1 MALEYAIL
9 GFLNYQPLTGYDLK
23 KVFDRSI
30 RHFWHADQSQIYRT
44 LSRLTE
50 DGAVKM
56 EIVEQTDRPDR
67 KVYSITPAGRERLLN
82 WLKQPF
88 PDEDSRSKPLV
99 QMFFSGQISD
109 ERILEK
115 LTEALEGMRRQMA
128 MFDLV
133 PDQVREFTSMAKD
146 DRELFYWFLT
156 LELGKRS
163 LQTNIDWLESVVD
176 RIRRQDYSTEIGF
189 KKEFDSE

>member
-1 MALEYAIL
+1 MTLDYAIL

-30 RHFWHADQSQIYRT
+30 QHFWHADQSQIYRT
-44 LSRLTE
+44 LNRLTE
-50 DGAVKM
+50 DGAVRM
-56 EIVEQTDRPDR
+56 EIFEQTDRPDR
-67 KVYSITPAGRERLLN
+67 KVYSITPAGRERLLD

-88 PDEDSRSKPLV
+88 PQEDSRSKPLV

-109 ERILEK
+109 ERMLEK
-115 LTEALEGMRRQMA
+115 LTESLTGMKRQMA
-128 MFDLV
+128 MFDMI
-133 PDQVREFTSMAKD
+133 PDQVRDFTSMAKD

-163 LQTNIDWLESVVD
+163 LQTNIEWLESVVD
-176 RIRRQDYSTEIGF
+176 RIKRQDFSTDINM
-189 KKEFDSE
+189 KKDV

>member
-1 MALEYAIL
+1 
-9 GFLNYQPLTGYDLK
+9 
-23 KVFDRSI
+23 
-30 RHFWHADQSQIYRT
+30 
-44 LSRLTE
+44 
-50 DGAVKM
+50 
-56 EIVEQTDRPDR
+56 
-67 KVYSITPAGRERLLN
+67 
-82 WLKQPF
+82 
-88 PDEDSRSKPLV
+88 
-99 QMFFSGQISD
+99 
-109 ERILEK
+109 
-115 LTEALEGMRRQMA
+115 MRRQMA

>member
-1 MALEYAIL
+1 MTLDYAIL

-30 RHFWHADQSQIYRT
+30 QHFWHADQSQIYRT
-44 LSRLTE
+44 LTRLTE
-50 DGAVKM
+50 DGAVRM

-67 KVYSITPAGRERLLN
+67 KVYSITPVGRERLLD

-88 PDEDSRSKPLV
+88 PQEDSRSKPLV

-109 ERILEK
+109 ERMLEK
-115 LTEALEGMRRQMA
+115 LTESLAGMKRQMA
-128 MFDLV
+128 MFDMI
-133 PDQVREFTSMAKD
+133 PDQVRDFTSMAKD

-163 LQTNIDWLESVVD
+163 LQTNIEWLESVVD
-176 RIRRQDYSTEIGF
+176 RIKRQDFSTDISM
-189 KKEFDSE
+189 KKDV